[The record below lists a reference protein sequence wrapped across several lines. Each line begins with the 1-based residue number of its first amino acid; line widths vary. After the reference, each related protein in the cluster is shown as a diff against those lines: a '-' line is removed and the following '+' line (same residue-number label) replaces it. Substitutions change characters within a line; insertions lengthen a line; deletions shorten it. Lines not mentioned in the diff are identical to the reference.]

1 MTTENHSEEPMI
13 KIPKSAH
20 PVPTNTR
27 LKNGR
32 IPVILYSAVSVAL
45 IVGLVVGAKAMGWYG
60 TSGKVSATTGEAIT
74 LGPNSVG
81 DDIKGWMTLQQ
92 VLDGFSL
99 KKESLYSKFNIPSTV
114 STKTT
119 VGSLSEEISTFEL
132 PALREWIDAKKTDSG
147 KAAPTPTA
155 STLAPLATSTASAHP
170 ETTGSSSEFAVK
182 GRTTIQEVLDA
193 TSVSKAEFYKRFAIP
208 DRIPT
213 STQLSNVQ
221 GEGADNFEVSAVRD
235 WLSTLP

>member
-1 MTTENHSEEPMI
+1 MINDSNPEEPML

-20 PVPTNTR
+20 PVPTNAK

-32 IPVILYSAVSVAL
+32 IPVILYSAVSIVL
-45 IVGLVVGAKAMGWYG
+45 IAALVVGAKAMGWYG
-60 TSGKVSATTGEAIT
+60 TSGKVNASTGEAIT

-81 DDIKGWMTLQQ
+81 ADIKGWMTVQQ

-99 KKESLYSKFNIPSTV
+99 KKETLYSKFSIPSTV

-132 PALREWIDAKKTDSG
+132 PALREWIDARDAGSG

-155 STLAPLATSTASAHP
+155 SSMTSLTTPTASAHP
-170 ETTGSSSEFAVK
+170 QSTDSSSTFEVRGK
-182 GRTTIQEVLDA
+182 STIQEVLDA
-193 TSVSKAEFYKRFAIP
+193 TSVSRADFYKRFAIP
-208 DRIPT
+208 DRVPT
-213 STQLSNVQ
+213 STPLSSIQ
-221 GEGADNFEVSAVRD
+221 GEGVDGFEVSAVRD
-235 WLSTLP
+235 WISTLP